1 MKKKEDRLAQK
12 QDTLDKM
19 DGKFSSDEEVESSE
33 ETDELTSEY
42 ADEVDE
48 GGDEPGELTKK

>member
-1 MKKKEDRLAQK
+1 MAQK

-42 ADEVDE
+42 ADEVDD

>member
-1 MKKKEDRLAQK
+1 MAQK

-33 ETDELTSEY
+33 DEDELTSEY
-42 ADEVDE
+42 ADEVEDV
-48 GGDEPGELTKK
+48 GDEPGELTKK